1 MTAGSEIVGVINEKL
16 YAERDED
23 ISVCSQKVVVHVSS
37 QMRQRSRLATKLI
50 MNETT
55 IREHTCVVTIHSPNL
70 KNNAPS
76 YVFSGLCNE
85 SCYSSHVKIY
95 FSFDFDLNAPILK
108 IRSVVITIAT
118 SKFRVLPAIAF
129 KNLT

>member
-1 MTAGSEIVGVINEKL
+1 MFTESRRL
-16 YAERDED
+16 CQQPDETT
-23 ISVCSQKVVVHVSS
+23 IE
-37 QMRQRSRLATKLI
+37 AAKLI

-129 KNLT
+129 KKLGVNNVFCYY